1 MGTFL
6 CSVSK
11 PLFFLHSHCIF
22 LTSCLNNKMAST
34 VIKLCGRL
42 RASTPLIQSA
52 RCIAAR
58 GMGPGNQVQIDRVE
72 KGGQVTIPIDEA
84 ADISP
89 LTGVPEEHLAPR
101 MVRIFVPAA
110 NAMQSGTFGTRRWR
124 MEFDE
129 RERWENPLMGWS
141 STGDPLS
148 NTEVNFQSKED
159 AIAFCE
165 KNGWSYFIEEQKL
178 PTRKV
183 KNYGANFS
191 WNKRT
196 RTSTK

>member
-22 LTSCLNNKMAST
+22 LGSCLNNKMAST

-129 RERWENPLMGWS
+129 RSAGRIRSW
-141 STGDPLS
+141 
-148 NTEVNFQSKED
+148 
-159 AIAFCE
+159 A
-165 KNGWSYFIEEQKL
+165 
-178 PTRKV
+178 
-183 KNYGANFS
+183 GAPRQYNCCLVGL
-191 WNKRT
+191 
-196 RTSTK
+196 